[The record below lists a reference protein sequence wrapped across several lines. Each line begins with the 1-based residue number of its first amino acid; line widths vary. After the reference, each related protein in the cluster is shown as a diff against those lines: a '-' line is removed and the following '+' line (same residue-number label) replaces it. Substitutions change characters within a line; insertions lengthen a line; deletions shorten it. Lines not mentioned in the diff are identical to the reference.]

1 MDFSFQKQLLKY
13 SLEYDLKY
21 NYTSGTHLALWKLMT
36 SVLDVQNVYVST
48 V

>member
-36 SVLDVQNVYVST
+36 NVLDVLKLYVSA